1 MKKRNAYID
10 QFKKA
15 DMFKVKF
22 CSYWKISGSLL
33 ILVFKPK
40 NQDNLDE
47 FDDAR
52 HVVGKLI
59 EEYRMA
65 TKPDYLMWQQNQNV
79 QK

>member
-22 CSYWKISGSLL
+22 LL
-33 ILVFKPK
+33 FKDFEVPFNLNFKPK